1 MAERFIGT
9 HGYNRQMNKIVNK
22 ILKAYN
28 EFGLI
33 SNLKKAD
40 GGYRFLCS
48 QERMNLLNNEI
59 KISFME
65 AGLI

>member
-22 ILKAYN
+22 IMKAYN
-28 EFGLI
+28 KFGLI
-33 SNLKKAD
+33 SNFKKAN

-48 QERMNLLNNEI
+48 QEQMYLLNKEI

>member
-22 ILKAYN
+22 IMKAYN
-28 EFGLI
+28 KFGLI
-33 SNLKKAD
+33 SNLKKSN
-40 GGYRFLCS
+40 GGYRFICS
-48 QERMNLLNNEI
+48 QKRMNLLNEEI

>member
-22 ILKAYN
+22 IMKAYN
-28 EFGLI
+28 KFGLI
-33 SNLKKAD
+33 YNLKKAN
-40 GGYRFLCS
+40 GGYRFTCS
-48 QERMNLLNNEI
+48 QERMNLLNKEI

>member
-1 MAERFIGT
+1 MAERFFGT

-28 EFGLI
+28 KFGLI

-40 GGYRFLCS
+40 GGYRFICS
-48 QERMNLLNNEI
+48 EELLYLLKKEI
-59 KISFME
+59 KNSFME

>member
-22 ILKAYN
+22 IMKAYN
-28 EFGLI
+28 KFGLI
-33 SNLKKAD
+33 SNLKKAN

-48 QERMNLLNNEI
+48 QEQINLLNKEI

>member
-22 ILKAYN
+22 IMKAYN
-28 EFGLI
+28 KFGLI
-33 SNLKKAD
+33 SNLKKAN

-48 QERMNLLNNEI
+48 QERMNLLN
-59 KISFME
+59 K
-65 AGLI
+65 